1 MKSTSNTWQRT
12 PISYYGGKQTM
23 LPYILPLI
31 PPHKVYTE
39 AFFGGGAVF
48 WAKGKAQVEVIND
61 FNANVY
67 TFYKVLQSNFT
78 ALKALIESSII
89 SREAYK
95 SALVIYHSP
104 FAFSEVHRAWAFWY
118 TTNCGFSCQVGNC
131 RITTNGKNAI
141 CLHNKVDTFTEVYS
155 ERLRGVQIEN
165 NDATEVIALRDTPD
179 TFHYVDPPYVGAK
192 QGHYGGYEQEHFN
205 ELLATLATLKGK
217 FLLSSYHNEEL
228 TKYVQQNEWHQKEV
242 SMHLGSSNSTGKK
255 RIEVLTANYSI

>member
-23 LPYILPLI
+23 LPHILPLI
-31 PPHKVYTE
+31 PAHTIYTE

-48 WAKGKAQVEVIND
+48 WAKQPVKTEIIND

-67 TFYKVLQSNFT
+67 TFYKVLQNRF
-78 ALKALIESSII
+78 AELKNLIERSVV

-95 SALVIYHSP
+95 AALVIYHAP
-104 FAFSEVHRAWAFWY
+104 FAFTEVQQAWAFWY
-118 TTNCGFSCQVGNC
+118 ATNCGYSNQVGNC
-131 RITTNGKNAI
+131 RITTNSKNVSA
-141 CLHNKVDTFTEVYS
+141 LNNKITNFTDTYS
-155 ERLRGVQIEN
+155 ARLRGVQIDN
-165 NDATEVIALRDTPD
+165 NDATEVLSRHDTPD

-192 QGHYGGYEQEHFN
+192 QGHYGGYGQEHFN

-228 TKYVQQNEWHQKEV
+228 TKYVQQHGWHQKEV

-255 RIEVLTANYSI
+255 RIEVLTSNYPI

>member
-104 FAFSEVHRAWAFWY
+104 FAFSSVFY
-118 TTNCGFSCQVGNC
+118 F
-131 RITTNGKNAI
+131 
-141 CLHNKVDTFTEVYS
+141 LHFPFPKPV
-155 ERLRGVQIEN
+155 
-165 NDATEVIALRDTPD
+165 
-179 TFHYVDPPYVGAK
+179 
-192 QGHYGGYEQEHFN
+192 
-205 ELLATLATLKGK
+205 
-217 FLLSSYHNEEL
+217 
-228 TKYVQQNEWHQKEV
+228 TK
-242 SMHLGSSNSTGKK
+242 
-255 RIEVLTANYSI
+255 

>member
-1 MKSTSNTWQRT
+1 
-12 PISYYGGKQTM
+12 M
-23 LPYILPLI
+23 LRYILPLI

-78 ALKALIESSII
+78 ALKTLIESSII

-192 QGHYGGYEQEHFN
+192 QGHYGGYE
-205 ELLATLATLKGK
+205 
-217 FLLSSYHNEEL
+217 
-228 TKYVQQNEWHQKEV
+228 
-242 SMHLGSSNSTGKK
+242 
-255 RIEVLTANYSI
+255 